1 MKVKQIA
8 DMDTALYIYYRYSE
22 IGNKQIR
29 ELFGGLGSAAL
40 ARYKK
45 AVQEA
50 AAEQN
55 IQTAQLNTVNTTLA
69 YEVWG
74 IDVNEIEKR
83 REKLKKLGLAAS

>member
-69 YEVWG
+69 Y